1 MLYDTKLNF
10 KDYIR
15 IEKEGAPGAVLTV
28 SRKII
33 PSAKGVF
40 EMKQRCLLLVSF
52 ILLVALAAGCAVPMG
67 SRVEDKQ
74 KYVRDMRDKTLTEL
88 YSLSPDL
95 RSKFESAAAIAV
107 FSNVDIHLGFLSTTR
122 GYGIAKDNATGTETY
137 MRMMRIGA
145 GIGAG
150 LKDFRAVFLFKDPA
164 TFQTFINNGWE
175 FGTNTEA
182 ALIAGGRTGLALGAG
197 ATAQENGVEGGVRAQ
212 TGMGSMAGGGL
223 ASGGKGMAIY
233 EITQN
238 GVVLH
243 ATLAGTKYSR
253 DSELN

>member
-1 MLYDTKLNF
+1 
-10 KDYIR
+10 
-15 IEKEGAPGAVLTV
+15 
-28 SRKII
+28 
-33 PSAKGVF
+33 
-40 EMKQRCLLLVSF
+40 MKQKFLPLVSL
-52 ILLVALAAGCAVPMG
+52 ISIMALAAGCAVPMG
-67 SRVEDKQ
+67 SRVADKQ
-74 KYVRDMRDKTLTEL
+74 KYVRDMRDKTLTDL

-122 GYGIAKDNATGTETY
+122 GYGIAVDNATGAETY

-145 GIGAG
+145 GVGAG

-164 TFQTFINNGWE
+164 TFKTFITSGWE
-175 FGTNTEA
+175 FGTNGEA

-197 ATAQENGVEGGVRAQ
+197 ATAQENGIEGGLRAQ
-212 TGMGSMAGGGL
+212 TGMGSVAGGGI

-243 ATLAGTKYSR
+243 ATLAGTKYSK
-253 DSELN
+253 DNELN